1 MAPDV
6 LLLDPARDADL
17 PAGEFTDWLTGM
29 IRAMRGAQQS
39 NVPCG
44 DCNACCRSSYFI
56 EVKPT
61 DTQARQRIPV
71 ALLFDAP
78 GAPAG
83 HQLLGYDDSGR
94 CPMLEASGCSLYAD
108 RPLTC
113 RTYDCRIFAATGIA
127 EAAAEKADV
136 TARAGRWRFS
146 YRDAESEHRHQTLRL
161 GARLLLE
168 LREQDEA
175 QLLPR
180 NATQLAMLAVQLHEH
195 FHAEQRRLLTEQ
207 TDAREKAV
215 LKREIV
221 EAIGELIAAGP
232 RPGQSPRPAG

>member
-1 MAPDV
+1 MTPDF
-6 LLLDPARDADL
+6 LLLDTARDADL

-29 IRAMRGAQQS
+29 VRAIRDAQPS
-39 NVPCG
+39 EVPCG

-61 DTQARQRIPV
+61 DAQARHRIPA
-71 ALLFDAP
+71 ALLFDLP

-83 HQLLGYDDSGR
+83 HQLLGYDEAGR
-94 CPMLEASGCSLYAD
+94 CPMLETSACSIYAD

-136 TARAGRWRFS
+136 TARARRWRFS
-146 YRDAESEHRHQTLRL
+146 YRDAESEQRHQSLRR

-168 LREQDEA
+168 LRQQLREQNEA
-175 QLLPR
+175 QLLPQ
-180 NATQLAMLAVQLHEH
+180 NTTQLAMLAVQLHEQ
-195 FHAEQRRLLTEQ
+195 FHADRRLPDGH
-207 TDAREKAV
+207 TDVQEKAALNRKV
-215 LKREIV
+215 LQ
-221 EAIGELIAAGP
+221 AISELMAAAP
-232 RPGQSPRPAG
+232 R